1 MRWLYAHLDRFARL
15 ARRPVLG
22 RRGGGHQ
29 GTAASVEARSGA
41 GAASC
46 SQCAVC
52 EQIET
57 RGSGCNGRL
66 GVNKDLLGRA
76 RSPCSERAGRGG
88 RLAVPVVLATR
99 KQSIEQAPVACQA
112 RASPAASRQ
121 PGASGMASVVARSV
135 WQGRQCF
142 SSAARPHKR
151 ARGAL
156 RVQATSWVSAR
167 GMQPHGLIAV
177 VAGKNQ
183 VASTWLPAVGLI
195 CRRCRRLPPPCIPA
209 GSGVR
214 RDSQFKPP
222 CSCPALYPRTLRGC
236 SRPRRSR
243 A

>member
-1 MRWLYAHLDRFARL
+1 MLGLHAASGRAGEAGWRCQSYLQHANNQSSRHQSPARL
-15 ARRPVLG
+15 LAR
-22 RRGGGHQ
+22 
-29 GTAASVEARSGA
+29 
-41 GAASC
+41 
-46 SQCAVC
+46 
-52 EQIET
+52 
-57 RGSGCNGRL
+57 
-66 GVNKDLLGRA
+66 
-76 RSPCSERAGRGG
+76 
-88 RLAVPVVLATR
+88 
-99 KQSIEQAPVACQA
+99 
-112 RASPAASRQ
+112 SPAASRQ

-135 WQGRQCF
+135 WHGRQCF
-142 SSAARPHKR
+142 SSASRPHKR